1 MVSSATFT
9 HLYNIQLLHPLG
21 FLYVFQFPHH
31 GSSSKN
37 FCRMG
42 SVNLVVIVE
51 AIRDLVVKQSAGFHL
66 SSIILVAVALG
77 MSFLMLFKGAL

>member
-1 MVSSATFT
+1 M
-9 HLYNIQLLHPLG
+9 HPN
-21 FLYVFQFPHH
+21 
-31 GSSSKN
+31 SSSWVTFEV

-51 AIRDLVVKQSAGFHL
+51 AIRDLIAKQSAGFNL

-77 MSFLMLFKGAL
+77 MLFHAFEGAF

>member
-1 MVSSATFT
+1 MYPNPSSRDTF
-9 HLYNIQLLHPLG
+9 
-21 FLYVFQFPHH
+21 
-31 GSSSKN
+31 KD

-51 AIRDLVVKQSAGFHL
+51 AIRDLVTKQSAGFNL

-77 MSFLMLFKGAL
+77 MLFLMLSKVLSNK